1 MGEMNMRNAVT
12 NPAWASAA
20 FRLDPKHFPQQVSYP
35 TRDQDSDV
43 SITVDERGAILRK
56 VLPSSGLPISFAL
69 PARTFRGVA
78 ARAIDHGN
86 GEVTVTLELHHDDPE
101 LSIPLLVA
109 HDLCDIA
116 ADWRTWADAYGIPML
131 MVEADGVARPLEEH
145 LTNIAN
151 KNSKPRRR
159 HSYFAERRP
168 RFLVRR
174 SVGKLGVTMKID
186 GREIIARN

>member
-1 MGEMNMRNAVT
+1 MMT
-12 NPAWASAA
+12 NTVMKPVWAGAT
-20 FRLDPKHFPQQVSYP
+20 FRLDPARFPQQMSYAL
-35 TRDQDSDV
+35 RDASGDV
-43 SITVDERGAILRK
+43 SITVDERGAVLRK
-56 VLPSSGLPISFAL
+56 ILPSSGLPLSFAL
-69 PARTFRGVA
+69 PARAFKGVA

-116 ADWRTWADAYGIPML
+116 ADWRAWAQAFRIPML
-131 MVEADGVARPLEEH
+131 MVEADGVARPLEDH
-145 LTNIAN
+145 LGEIRTQ
-151 KNSKPRRR
+151 PPRTRRR

-174 SVGKLGVTMKID
+174 STGSLGVAMKIS
-186 GREIIARN
+186 GREIIARR